1 MREIGSFSLVAALA
15 LSAWVV
21 AAAWR
26 GLRAPGGPW
35 TASARRGMGAVFAL
49 VTVAVA
55 CLETLILRGDFSVAY
70 VAGYS
75 NAALPLFYKAASL
88 WAGQAGS
95 LLFWTWLLCAF
106 SFAAASSRSDEAK
119 ALLPAALMVLGG
131 TTLFFLVL
139 NVFAASPF
147 AALMTRAA
155 DGTLRPFR
163 PADGQGLNP
172 LLQHPAMVI
181 HPPMLYLGYVGFV
194 VPFAFAMAALH
205 YRRTGSLWM
214 KIIRRWTLTAW
225 FFLGTGILLGA
236 RWAYSELGWG
246 GYWAWDPVENA
257 SLMPWLTGTAFI
269 HSSIVQQRR
278 GMLKGW
284 NASLIA
290 ATYLLCVFGTFMT
303 RSGIVQSVHAFASS
317 SIGAYFATFL
327 GLATALTAA
336 LLVARRADLRPD
348 HQIESVLSR
357 EAGYLFN
364 NLLLLVMMA
373 AVFVGTLFPAFS
385 QLVREEQISVGIPF
399 FNRVQVPLGLLL
411 LFLMGAG
418 PLLAYRR
425 TGVASLRRTLV
436 RPWLIAVGVAA
447 ALALLGVR
455 KAYALVSLGLCAFVA
470 VTIVEE
476 FARAVRARRRST
488 GEGIPAAFAA
498 LFGRNR
504 SRYGGYVVH
513 FGMMLLFL
521 GFTGQA
527 FSRQGKLSLQEGGR
541 GSFAGYDFTLA
552 RLEDGQNP
560 NYAWTKGWLE
570 VSERG
575 RRLGTL
581 DPEKRFYLA
590 SEQPSSEVAVHST
603 LARDLYVVLA
613 GFEDD
618 DRTVVFQIYH
628 NPMVAWVWIGGLVL
642 IGGTMVCIFPTRR
655 EEAAEAAVRAA
666 A

>member
-1 MREIGSFSLVAALA
+1 MRDIGSSSLVAALA
-15 LSAWVV
+15 LSVWVV

-26 GLRAPGGPW
+26 GLRAPAGPW
-35 TASARRGMGAVFAL
+35 AASARRGVGAVFAL

-55 CLETLILRGDFSVAY
+55 CLETLIMRGDYSVAY
-70 VAGYS
+70 VADYS
-75 NAALPLFYKAASL
+75 NTALPLFYKAASL

-147 AALMTRAA
+147 TMLMTRAA

-205 YRRTGSLWM
+205 YRRTGSLWV

-225 FFLGTGILLGA
+225 FCLGAGILLGA

-269 HSSIVQQRR
+269 HSSLVQQRR

-284 NASLIA
+284 NAALIA

-317 SIGAYFATFL
+317 GIGTYFTIFL
-327 GLATALTAA
+327 GLATVLTAA
-336 LLVARRADLRPD
+336 LLMARRADLRPD

-373 AVFVGTLFPAFS
+373 AVFIGTLFPVFS
-385 QLVREEQISVGIPF
+385 QLVRETQISLGIRF

-411 LFLMGAG
+411 LFLMGVG

-425 TGVASLRRTLV
+425 TAVASLRRTLV
-436 RPWLIAVGVAA
+436 RPWLIAVGVAV

-455 KAYALVSLGLCAFVA
+455 QASALVSLGLCAFVA

-476 FARAVRARRRST
+476 FTRAVRARRRNT
-488 GEGIPAAFAA
+488 GEGIATA
-498 LFGRNR
+498 LAGLFKHNR

-513 FGMMLLFL
+513 FGVMLLFF

-527 FSRQGKLSLQEGGR
+527 FSRQGRLSLPEGGS
-541 GSFAGYDFTLA
+541 GSFGGYDFKLA
-552 RLEDGQNP
+552 RVENGQNP
-560 NYAWTKGWLE
+560 NYAWIKGWLE
-570 VSERG
+570 VSEHG
-575 RRLGTL
+575 HRLVTL
-581 DPEKRFYLA
+581 DPEKRRYLA
-590 SEQPSSEVAVHST
+590 SDQPSSEVAVRST
-603 LARDLYVVLA
+603 LARDLYVVL
-613 GFEDD
+613 GGLEENN
-618 DRTVVFQIYH
+618 RTLDFQIYD
-628 NPMVAWVWIGGLVL
+628 NPLVAWVWIGGLVL
-642 IGGTMVCIFPTRR
+642 IGGTMICIFPTRR
-655 EEAAEAAVRAA
+655 EEAIEATVRATA
-666 A
+666 

>member
-1 MREIGSFSLVAALA
+1 
-15 LSAWVV
+15 
-21 AAAWR
+21 
-26 GLRAPGGPW
+26 
-35 TASARRGMGAVFAL
+35 
-49 VTVAVA
+49 
-55 CLETLILRGDFSVAY
+55 
-70 VAGYS
+70 
-75 NAALPLFYKAASL
+75 
-88 WAGQAGS
+88 
-95 LLFWTWLLCAF
+95 
-106 SFAAASSRSDEAK
+106 
-119 ALLPAALMVLGG
+119 
-131 TTLFFLVL
+131 
-139 NVFAASPF
+139 
-147 AALMTRAA
+147 
-155 DGTLRPFR
+155 
-163 PADGQGLNP
+163 
-172 LLQHPAMVI
+172 MVI
-181 HPPMLYLGYVGFV
+181 HPPLLYLGYVGFV

-284 NASLIA
+284 NAALIA
-290 ATYLLCVFGTFMT
+290 ATFLLCVFGTFMT

-317 SIGAYFATFL
+317 TIGSYFTIFL
-327 GLATALTAA
+327 GLAAVLTAA

-373 AVFVGTLFPAFS
+373 AVFIGTLFPFFS
-385 QLVREEQISVGIPF
+385 QLVRKTPISVGIPF
-399 FNRVQVPLGLLL
+399 FNRVEVPLGLLL
-411 LFLMGAG
+411 LFLMGVG

-436 RPWLIAVGVAA
+436 RPWLIAVGVAV

-455 KAYALVSLGLCAFVA
+455 KAYALVSLGLCVFVA

-476 FARAVRARRRST
+476 FTRSVRARRRST
-488 GEGIPAAFAA
+488 GEGIFAAFAG

-513 FGMMLLFL
+513 FGMMLLCL

-527 FSRQGKLSLQEGGR
+527 FSRQGKLSLQEGGSGQFRRVRLHARPGRGRTEPELRLDQRMARGVRARPSPRHARSRRSVSTSPANSRRPKWPCTARSRATFTSCSPASRRTTGRSSSRSTTTRWWR
-541 GSFAGYDFTLA
+541 GSGSAG
-552 RLEDGQNP
+552 
-560 NYAWTKGWLE
+560 W
-570 VSERG
+570 
-575 RRLGTL
+575 
-581 DPEKRFYLA
+581 
-590 SEQPSSEVAVHST
+590 
-603 LARDLYVVLA
+603 
-613 GFEDD
+613 
-618 DRTVVFQIYH
+618 
-628 NPMVAWVWIGGLVL
+628 
-642 IGGTMVCIFPTRR
+642 C
-655 EEAAEAAVRAA
+655 
-666 A
+666 